1 MAGSN
6 RRLDRALRLSRE
18 LTVEAGRE
26 ILLGRDQAG
35 LSQDDAASAAGM
47 SGSQFGRIER
57 AELRRVSVEQISRAA
72 SAVGLRPSLRLY
84 PAGDAVRDAAHVRLL
99 ERLRSRLATGLA
111 WRTEVPLHGQTDL
124 RSWDAQVWYATG
136 RDAVEAETR
145 IRDAQAM
152 WRRTAMKLRDDPSV
166 DHVILLLADTP
177 ANRRA
182 MALVRELLRPELP
195 LDTRSVLTA
204 LAAGR
209 RPAANGVVFL

>member
-1 MAGSN
+1 MP
-6 RRLDRALRLSRE
+6 R
-18 LTVEAGRE
+18 
-26 ILLGRDQAG
+26 
-35 LSQDDAASAAGM
+35 
-47 SGSQFGRIER
+47 
-57 AELRRVSVEQISRAA
+57 
-72 SAVGLRPSLRLY
+72 
-84 PAGDAVRDAAHVRLL
+84 
-99 ERLRSRLATGLA
+99 ATGQA
-111 WRTEVPLHGQTDL
+111 AQTSPNWDRVANRGPLHGQTDL

>member
-18 LTVEAGRE
+18 LTVQAGRE

-35 LSQDDAASAAGM
+35 LSQKDAASGVRM

-57 AELRRVSVEQISRAA
+57 AELRRVSVEQLSRAA

-84 PAGDAVRDAAHVRLL
+84 PDGDPVRDAAHVRLL
-99 ERLRSRLATGLA
+99 ERLRSRLAGQLV
-111 WRTEVPLHGQTDL
+111 WRTEVPLHGQRDL
-124 RSWDAQVWYATG
+124 RSWDAQIWYAAR

-145 IRDAQAM
+145 IRDAQAT
-152 WRRTAMKLRDDPSV
+152 WRRTAMKLRDDPTV
-166 DHVILLLADTP
+166 DHVVLLLADTP

-182 MALVRELLRPELP
+182 MALIRELLRSELP
-195 LDTRSVLTA
+195 LDTRSVLVA
-204 LAAGR
+204 LEAGR
-209 RPAANGVVFL
+209 SPGANGVVFL

>member
-18 LTVEAGRE
+18 PTVEAGRE

-57 AELRRVSVEQISRAA
+57 AELRRVSVEQIARAA

-84 PAGDAVRDAAHVRLL
+84 PDGDAVRDAAHVGLL
-99 ERLRSRLATGLA
+99 ERLRSRLPSQLA
-111 WRTEVPLHGQTDL
+111 WRTEVPLHGQRDL
-124 RSWDAQVWYATG
+124 RSWDAQISYAPG

-145 IRDAQAM
+145 IRGAQAT
-152 WRRTAMKLRDDPSV
+152 WRRTATKLRDDP
-166 DHVILLLADTP
+166 T
-177 ANRRA
+177 
-182 MALVRELLRPELP
+182 
-195 LDTRSVLTA
+195 T
-204 LAAGR
+204 
-209 RPAANGVVFL
+209 